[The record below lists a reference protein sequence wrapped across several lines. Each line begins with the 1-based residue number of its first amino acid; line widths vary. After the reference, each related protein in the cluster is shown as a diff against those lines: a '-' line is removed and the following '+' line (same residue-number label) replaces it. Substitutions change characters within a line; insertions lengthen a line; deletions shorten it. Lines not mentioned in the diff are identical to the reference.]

1 MKHFWT
7 VLCWARSSWINLT
20 FAFALAVM
28 VAGCGGDGA
37 KDGADKQEK
46 KKEVITQKGSDT
58 MILLAQRW
66 AEKFGAAHS
75 NVEVQVTG
83 GGSGTGISAL
93 INGTTDICNASRPMK
108 DTEKAQVKQKHGGN
122 VVEIPVAKDGLAIF
136 VHPSSRIDSLTVD
149 QLKGIYSGAVTNW
162 KDLGGADAKI
172 ILYGRENSSGT
183 YEFFKEHV
191 LAKGDFAPETQ
202 TLQGTAAVVNAVTK
216 DENGIGYGGGAYGKG
231 IKEVKVVG
239 ANGVGVAPTKEN
251 VMSGAYPLA
260 RDLYI
265 YLRQQPIGATKEYI
279 DWILGPEG
287 QATVTEVGYY
297 PIR

>member
-1 MKHFWT
+1 M
-7 VLCWARSSWINLT
+7 
-20 FAFALAVM
+20 
-28 VAGCGGDGA
+28 
-37 KDGADKQEK
+37 
-46 KKEVITQKGSDT
+46 
-58 MILLAQRW
+58 
-66 AEKFGAAHS
+66 
-75 NVEVQVTG
+75 
-83 GGSGTGISAL
+83 
-93 INGTTDICNASRPMK
+93 
-108 DTEKAQVKQKHGGN
+108 
-122 VVEIPVAKDGLAIF
+122 
-136 VHPSSRIDSLTVD
+136 
-149 QLKGIYSGAVTNW
+149 
-162 KDLGGADAKI
+162 
-172 ILYGRENSSGT
+172 YGRENSSGT